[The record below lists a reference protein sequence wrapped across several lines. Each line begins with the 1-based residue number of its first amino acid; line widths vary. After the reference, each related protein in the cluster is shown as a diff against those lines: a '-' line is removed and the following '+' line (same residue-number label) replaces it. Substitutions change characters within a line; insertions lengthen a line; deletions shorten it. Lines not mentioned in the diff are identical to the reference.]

1 METSPDP
8 TPHVAAETPGAAD
21 DDPEPAPT
29 SATRSIGDH
38 HFVRPTVSPVAG
50 TGVRVVPPG
59 G

>member
-8 TPHVAAETPGAAD
+8 TPHVAAETPTAAD

-29 SATRSIGDH
+29 PPPRSIGDH
-38 HFVRPTVSPVAG
+38 HFVLPTVSPVAG
-50 TGVRVVPPG
+50 TGVRVVAPG